1 MRDMASTLYSTKDR
15 HGISNISSYDSGVR
29 RGCPFLDGNAERQE
43 VAQESIIWYSCLPIV
58 YHGRHDGVATKLKA
72 VDFQRYKAR
81 NTEI

>member
-43 VAQESIIWYSCLPIV
+43 VAGESLNNKREVRGVIIIRKQQESI
-58 YHGRHDGVATKLKA
+58 DKL
-72 VDFQRYKAR
+72 VDAIAALSHNQR
-81 NTEI
+81 T